1 MGDLVPLPPKRVVRP
16 TVGGPLGWAHDDL
29 GQGAPSMLHNWYM
42 PQLPFDE
49 GLADLLSA
57 FRLNGLA
64 AGHSGRTIDSRDGT
78 IRRMGMA
85 LDPLTVDAEGL
96 VDWLAGLDLARS
108 SRATYRAHL
117 RAFFGWLRKT
127 NRRPDN
133 PSLDLPSAKAPRG
146 VPRPV
151 SPLGVSAILAACLDP
166 RARLTRAYVLL
177 AAFEGLRVHEIAKVR
192 GEDFLEGEVLVRGKG
207 GVTSS
212 VPLHPLVA
220 ELVTTMPR
228 TGYWFPSTA
237 EAGHVSRVSVS
248 LAIGRAMKRAGVA
261 GTPHGLRH
269 HFGTQALRASGGD
282 LRTTQRVLR
291 HASPATT
298 AIYTQVLD
306 DAAFRA
312 VSGIPAA

>member
-1 MGDLVPLPPKRVVRP
+1 
-16 TVGGPLGWAHDDL
+16 
-29 GQGAPSMLHNWYM
+29 MLHTWYM

-49 GLADLLSA
+49 GLTDLLSA
-57 FRLNGLA
+57 FRVNGIA
-64 AGHSGRTIDSRDGT
+64 AGHSARTIDSREST
-78 IRRMGMA
+78 IRRMGSA
-85 LDPLTVDAEGL
+85 LDPLTVDTEGL

-108 SRATYRAHL
+108 SRTTYRAHL
-117 RAFFGWLRKT
+117 RAFFAWLRKT
-127 NRRPDN
+127 DRRDDN
-133 PSLDLPSAKAPRG
+133 PALDLPSARAPRG
-146 VPRPV
+146 VPRPI
-151 SPLGVSAILAACLDP
+151 SPAGVTAILAACSDP
-166 RARLTRAYVLL
+166 RARLTRAYVIL
-177 AAFEGLRVHEIAKVR
+177 AAYEGLRVHEIAKVR
-192 GEDFLEGEVLVRGKG
+192 GEDFLDGEVLVRGKG

-212 VPLHPLVA
+212 VPMHPLVA
-220 ELVTTMPR
+220 QLTTTMPR
-228 TGYWFPSTA
+228 TGYWFPSPSDS
-237 EAGHVSRVSVS
+237 GHVNRVSVS
-248 LAIGRAMKRAGVA
+248 LAIGRAMKRAGVS

>member
-1 MGDLVPLPPKRVVRP
+1 MGDLVPLPFAGAGRRNLEELGVRD
-16 TVGGPLGWAHDDL
+16 HF
-29 GQGAPSMLHNWYM
+29 GQGATSMLHTWYM

-49 GLADLLSA
+49 GLTDLLSA
-57 FRLNGLA
+57 FRVNGIA
-64 AGHSGRTIDSRDGT
+64 AGHSARTIDSREST
-78 IRRMGMA
+78 IRRMGSA
-85 LDPLTVDAEGL
+85 LDPLTVDTEGL

-108 SRATYRAHL
+108 SRTTYRAHL
-117 RAFFGWLRKT
+117 RAFFAWLRKT
-127 NRRPDN
+127 DRRDDN
-133 PSLDLPSAKAPRG
+133 PALDLPSARAPRG
-146 VPRPV
+146 VPRPI
-151 SPLGVSAILAACLDP
+151 SPAGVTAILAACSDP
-166 RARLTRAYVLL
+166 RARLTRAYVIL
-177 AAFEGLRVHEIAKVR
+177 AAYEGLRVHEIAKVR
-192 GEDFLEGEVLVRGKG
+192 GEDFLDGEVLVRGKG

-212 VPLHPLVA
+212 VPMHPLVA
-220 ELVTTMPR
+220 QLTTTMPR
-228 TGYWFPSTA
+228 TGYWFPSTSDS
-237 EAGHVSRVSVS
+237 GHVNRVSVS
-248 LAIGRAMKRAGVA
+248 LAIGRAMKRAGVS